1 MALLAMQVMVAEA
14 RDEVTHGCGDP
25 HGDKQIPDGEKEGLV
40 GKPEQPELYAIDI
53 ESF

>member
-1 MALLAMQVMVAEA
+1 MQVMVAEA
-14 RDEVTHGCGDP
+14 REEVTHRYGDP
-25 HGDKQIPDGEKEGLV
+25 HGEIPDGEKEGLV